1 MARKTTSTGK
11 RNSSGAAARGQNN
24 HVGRKARSKVPLKIS
39 VAKIRSSTGLSQ
51 AEFAERFGFAVATLR
66 DWEQGRRHPDRS
78 ARLLLRVIEVEPKAV
93 LRALGIG

>member
-1 MARKTTSTGK
+1 
-11 RNSSGAAARGQNN
+11 
-24 HVGRKARSKVPLKIS
+24 LKIS

>member
-1 MARKTTSTGK
+1 MARKTTPAGK
-11 RNSSGAAARGQNN
+11 RNSSGAAARSPMNQN
-24 HVGRKARSKVPLKIS
+24 GKKSRGKVPAKIS
-39 VAKIRSSTGLSQ
+39 VAKIRSGTGLSQ

-93 LRALGIG
+93 LRALGNV